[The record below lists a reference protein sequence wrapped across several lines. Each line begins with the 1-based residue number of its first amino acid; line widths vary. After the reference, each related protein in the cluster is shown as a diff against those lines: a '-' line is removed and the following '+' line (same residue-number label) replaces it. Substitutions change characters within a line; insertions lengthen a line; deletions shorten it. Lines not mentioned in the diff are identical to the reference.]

1 MYKEFIDFIQ
11 NDFNE
16 QVLKNEKEFDKTV
29 LNYKFRDFKN
39 KDVKDLIFKIES
51 FIKRN
56 PQFSGDTVD
65 NVIAETDK
73 SRYFKASLLKS
84 VTRQGRSETL
94 QKNFIEKNTNN
105 QVILTI
111 LPKSG
116 KNSYR
121 MNNEGMIVKGLKK
134 NKLKSLDS
142 IISYRNIKC
151 YGIQKVTHDFGIGEY
166 TSGGAQDNQEN
177 DAILNGVD
185 AYHGEMPL
193 IVLLDGN
200 FYHTP
205 LKNSYNKL
213 DLLKME
219 NKNKRVI
226 ITDSYTIKDDLDYFI
241 DNINING

>member
-1 MYKEFIDFIQ
+1 MYQEFIDYIQ

-16 QVLKNEKEFDKTV
+16 QVFKNEKEFEKTL
-29 LNYKFRDFKN
+29 LNYKFRDFNNKN
-39 KDVKDLIFKIES
+39 VKELIFKIES
-51 FIKRN
+51 FLKRN
-56 PQFSGDTVD
+56 PQLSNLTVD
-65 NVIAETDK
+65 DVISESDR
-73 SRYFKASLLKS
+73 SRLFKATLLKS
-84 VTRQGRSETL
+84 VTRQGKSETQ
-94 QKNFIEKNTNN
+94 QKNFIERSTNN
-105 QVILTI
+105 EVILKI

-121 MNNEGMIVKGLKK
+121 INHEGIIMKGLKK

-142 IISYRNIKC
+142 IISYKNLNC
-151 YGIQKVTHDFGIGEY
+151 YGIQKLTHEFGLGDY
-166 TSGGAQDNQEN
+166 TSGGAQDNQQN

-185 AYHGEMPL
+185 AYHDEMPL

-200 FYHTP
+200 YYHTP
-205 LKNSYNKL
+205 LKNNYTKL

-226 ITDSYTIKDDLDYFI
+226 ITDSFSIKNDLDYFI

>member
-1 MYKEFIDFIQ
+1 MYQKFIDYIQ

-16 QVLKNEKEFDKTV
+16 QVFKNEKEFDKTV

-39 KDVKDLIFKIES
+39 KDVKDLIFKCES

-65 NVIAETDK
+65 NVIAEADR

-84 VTRQGRSETL
+84 VTRQGKSETL
-94 QKNFIEKNTNN
+94 QKTFIEKNTKN
-105 QVILTI
+105 QVILKI

-121 MNNEGMIVKGLKK
+121 INHEGIIMKGLKK

-142 IISYRNIKC
+142 IISYKNINSF
-151 YGIQKVTHDFGIGEY
+151 GIQKLTHEFGLGEY
-166 TSGGAQDNQEN
+166 TSGGAQDNQQN
-177 DAILNGVD
+177 DAILNGMN

-193 IVLLDGN
+193 IILLDGN
-200 FYHTP
+200 YYHTP
-205 LKNSYNKL
+205 LKYGLTKIEMLKL
-213 DLLKME
+213 E
-219 NKNKRVI
+219 NENKRVI
-226 ITDSYTIKDDLDYFI
+226 ITDSSSIKDDLDVYLESV
-241 DNINING
+241 NE